1 VGREND
7 YGKPRVVNH
16 GVNDMVNRV
25 VNHRVNHKSP
35 CRVRYEQSHPIV
47 SVRINSELYD
57 ELKELGRTTGKSFAD
72 FLKDGAGITKTQVKE
87 DLSPECMFCNEQCD
101 WGDYFVICKSCF
113 RENREGLPDLIDS
126 YFSH

>member
-1 VGREND
+1 
-7 YGKPRVVNH
+7 
-16 GVNDMVNRV
+16 MVNRMA
-25 VNHRVNHKSP
+25 NHRVNHKPPS
-35 CRVRYEQSHPIV
+35 RVRYEQSHPTI

-87 DLSPECMFCNEQCD
+87 APSPECTLCNGQCD

-113 RENREGLPDLIDS
+113 RENREELDDLLGS
-126 YFSH
+126 YFSD